1 MADLYATHKNACYV
15 LHRALHVLISIMNG
29 VDHESFIPP
38 QISSNSIIIH
48 HINSFHYYPHH
59 HPQMALT
66 SAIFTPSP
74 ATASMFIL
82 RSPPLHL
89 SIAKIC
95 DLSLNRRRRSCSRR
109 KRTGCRPVCC
119 SQVQIQDGTDEEE
132 EEACELVNGIE
143 VCIGEGSDTVS
154 AYLLTAVKNNN
165 GTGIL
170 LLSDVFGFEDS
181 STRDFAYR
189 IACNGYNVLLPDL
202 FNGDP
207 WQKERPKAS
216 FEPWLATHTQSASK
230 SIATSRKWMV
240 DEFVA
245 AGISKKLGIVGFCFG
260 GGKVVEV
267 LADDH
272 DGYFGLGVSFYGT
285 RIEPS
290 AAAKV
295 TVPILY
301 VTGDNDP
308 LCPVEVVE
316 EIERENVG
324 GSRVVVFKGRGH
336 GFVHRPATAEDD
348 KDAEEAFTL
357 MRNWLHNGL
366 VVEKK

>member
-1 MADLYATHKNACYV
+1 MRY
-15 LHRALHVLISIMNG
+15 
-29 VDHESFIPP
+29 DHEAQNFRTEICYDHDH
-38 QISSNSIIIH
+38 SSANI
-48 HINSFHYYPHH
+48 FH
-59 HPQMALT
+59 HPPHSTIHAIQTAHQEPEMGLT
-66 SAIFTPSP
+66 SAIFTASA
-74 ATASMFIL
+74 ATSSRFL
-82 RSPPLHL
+82 VRSPLPSFSPHL
-89 SIAKIC
+89 SISKIC
-95 DLSLNRRRRSCSRR
+95 NLSLNRRRRSSSLRKHTGRR
-109 KRTGCRPVCC
+109 LVSC

-132 EEACELVNGIE
+132 ACELVNGIE
-143 VCIGEGSDTVS
+143 VSIGEGSDTVP

-207 WQKERPKAS
+207 WRKENPKAS
-216 FEPWLATHTQSASK
+216 LEPWLATHSQTASK

-245 AGISKKLGIVGFCFG
+245 AGISKKLGIIGFCFG

-290 AAAKV
+290 VAANVK
-295 TVPILY
+295 VPILFI
-301 VTGDNDP
+301 TGDNDP
-308 LCPVEVVE
+308 LCPVKVVE
-316 EIERENVG
+316 DIERHNVG
-324 GSRVVVFKGRGH
+324 GSKVVVFKGRGN
-336 GFVHRPATAEDD
+336 GFVHRPASAEDD
-348 KDAEEAFTL
+348 KDAEAAFMI